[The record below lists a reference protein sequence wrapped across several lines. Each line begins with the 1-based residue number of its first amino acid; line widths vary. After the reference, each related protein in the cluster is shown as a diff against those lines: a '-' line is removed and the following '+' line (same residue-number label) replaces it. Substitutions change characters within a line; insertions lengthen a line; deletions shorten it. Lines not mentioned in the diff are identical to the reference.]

1 LQYSSRKQDS
11 LAGNNVEERKSRE
24 DADNRGGVPA
34 FKDTPLTT
42 LTLLK
47 WRDACTFDF
56 SGVLLLC
63 GHLCF
68 CAAPCV
74 CCADC
79 QNAVMSMQDQ
89 LGVAQDIFCRCG
101 NAFCFN
107 CKEEAHRP
115 VDCDTVRKWMVRGL
129 TLLDGVACG
138 FMHYSAGSPAHSAVS
153 IGGLCSCGCW
163 PGRLPGSTLD
173 FNIVHWQSGH
183 SALSFCRSRTAL
195 RARTSIGSWP
205 TPSPAPSAREWR
217 PGRPALAC

>member
-1 LQYSSRKQDS
+1 M
-11 LAGNNVEERKSRE
+11 EERKSRE

-47 WRDACTFDF
+47 WRDACTFDY

-138 FMHYSAGSPAHSAVS
+138 FCTTVQGHLRILLYQSVGFAVAAAGLAGCLVAHW
-153 IGGLCSCGCW
+153 I
-163 PGRLPGSTLD
+163 STLYTG
-173 FNIVHWQSGH
+173 NPGT
-183 SALSFCRSRTAL
+183 L
-195 RARTSIGSWP
+195 
-205 TPSPAPSAREWR
+205 PSPFADQEQR
-217 PGRPALAC
+217 